1 MIDVS
6 DDARRRST
14 RREGP
19 PEERDLETRSR
30 RPRRGRA
37 VDGRDPRS
45 APTPLAPR
53 NAPRAVRSG
62 GSAAG
67 ASEERASRRPVASR
81 RVSLLQRASRC
92 EFAHQQSTARVRRRP
107 RARCRARARPRGPS
121 RRARDSPAS
130 SSAPEDAPPD
140 AIAARCLERKT
151 RARVVLHADVRGLT
165 FVDDASLLV
174 LSHSAFNEMT
184 SWSSPRPDAFAVKC
198 FGADGKLAERAFE
211 VLGPRGV
218 DGGVVRDFLESMVRL
233 YVSRPTLVRE
243 MRSRA
248 VAMTI
253 GVTAPTRALE
263 IAGVFDDD
271 DDGGGGGRE
280 LEALEAGMRGVRFE
294 SSSATA
300 AAAERARGRVPDPGR
315 RVAVS
320 RVVSRRPLRRRRRPG
335 RGVRRR
341 AEARD
346 VPTTRVGARGAL
358 VEELDASRVRS
369 IHWFPYDRVRVVNA
383 DP

>member
-1 MIDVS
+1 M
-6 DDARRRST
+6 
-14 RREGP
+14 
-19 PEERDLETRSR
+19 SR
-30 RPRRGRA
+30 A
-37 VDGRDPRS
+37 S
-45 APTPLAPR
+45 APA
-53 NAPRAVRSG
+53 
-62 GSAAG
+62 
-67 ASEERASRRPVASR
+67 
-81 RVSLLQRASRC
+81 
-92 EFAHQQSTARVRRRP
+92 
-107 RARCRARARPRGPS
+107 GPS

-300 AAAERARGRVPDPGR
+300 AAANARGVASRILDDASPSPASSRGVLFGDDDGPGAAYD
-315 RVAVS
+315 VA
-320 RVVSRRPLRRRRRPG
+320 RRREMY
-335 RGVRRR
+335 RRR
-341 AEARD
+341 AWAHEEHSSKNWMPLGC
-346 VPTTRVGARGAL
+346 VLYTGPHTTAFA
-358 VEELDASRVRS
+358 
-369 IHWFPYDRVRVVNA
+369 W
-383 DP
+383 

>member
-1 MIDVS
+1 M
-6 DDARRRST
+6 
-14 RREGP
+14 
-19 PEERDLETRSR
+19 SR
-30 RPRRGRA
+30 A
-37 VDGRDPRS
+37 S
-45 APTPLAPR
+45 APA
-53 NAPRAVRSG
+53 
-62 GSAAG
+62 
-67 ASEERASRRPVASR
+67 
-81 RVSLLQRASRC
+81 
-92 EFAHQQSTARVRRRP
+92 
-107 RARCRARARPRGPS
+107 GPS

-253 GVTAPTRALE
+253 GVTAPTRAL
-263 IAGVFDDD
+263 
-271 DDGGGGGRE
+271 
-280 LEALEAGMRGVRFE
+280 
-294 SSSATA
+294 
-300 AAAERARGRVPDPGR
+300 
-315 RVAVS
+315 
-320 RVVSRRPLRRRRRPG
+320 
-335 RGVRRR
+335 
-341 AEARD
+341 
-346 VPTTRVGARGAL
+346 
-358 VEELDASRVRS
+358 
-369 IHWFPYDRVRVVNA
+369 
-383 DP
+383 

>member
-1 MIDVS
+1 M
-6 DDARRRST
+6 
-14 RREGP
+14 
-19 PEERDLETRSR
+19 SR
-30 RPRRGRA
+30 A
-37 VDGRDPRS
+37 S
-45 APTPLAPR
+45 APA
-53 NAPRAVRSG
+53 
-62 GSAAG
+62 
-67 ASEERASRRPVASR
+67 
-81 RVSLLQRASRC
+81 
-92 EFAHQQSTARVRRRP
+92 
-107 RARCRARARPRGPS
+107 GPS

-184 SWSSPRPDAFAVKC
+184 SWSSPRPDAFVVTC

-271 DDGGGGGRE
+271 GGGGE
-280 LEALEAGMRGVRFE
+280 LETLEAGMRGVRFE

-300 AAAERARGRVPDPGR
+300 AAANARG
-315 RVAVS
+315 VAS
-320 RVVSRRPLRRRRRPG
+320 RILDDASPSPASRGVLVADDDGPAYDVARRREMY
-335 RGVRRR
+335 RRR
-341 AEARD
+341 AWAHEEHSSKNWMPLGC
-346 VPTTRVGARGAL
+346 VLYTGSHTTAFA
-358 VEELDASRVRS
+358 
-369 IHWFPYDRVRVVNA
+369 W
-383 DP
+383 